1 VTACDATAVTAS
13 VAGHFV
19 SAASADLITCRANV
33 LSVLTYD
40 AAAKALRCVAE
51 VPLHARVLSL
61 AVLPR
66 GGAGDVDAVVV
77 CFSELQVATVY
88 LQTVPQQLASPQLAS
103 RSPPSASPKHRGSPL
118 HSAMNPRT
126 ACAAGSASSIRTCD
140 GPQPLLVP
148 ALSLLLV
155 PQAQLRAPGLAQ
167 AVPQVDRMCSRLCCC
182 SRSMCALCSLTQ
194 LSATLPAAA
203 CDAPK
208 SCRPSSYARSTTL
221 AESAPV

>member
-1 VTACDATAVTAS
+1 MCSRPCCSSRSMCALCSLTQLSATLPAALLAS
-13 VAGHFV
+13 P
-19 SAASADLITCRANV
+19 
-33 LSVLTYD
+33 
-40 AAAKALRCVAE
+40 ALDR
-51 VPLHARVLSL
+51 
-61 AVLPR
+61 
-66 GGAGDVDAVVV
+66 
-77 CFSELQVATVY
+77 LQVATVY
-88 LQTVPQQLASPQLAS
+88 LQTVPQQLANPQLAS

-126 ACAAGSASSIRTCD
+126 ACAAGSTSSIRTCD

-148 ALSLLLV
+148 PLSLLLV
-155 PQAQLRAPGLAQ
+155 TQGQLRAPGLAQ
-167 AVPQVDRMCSRLCCC
+167 AVPQDDRMCSRPCCC